1 MRFVLKSPKIPTS
14 QEELK
19 ELLLANRSITD
30 ADAFLNPQHPNSLSP
45 EAVGID
51 ASEME
56 KAIRR
61 IKKAISKKE
70 KIVVFGDYDADGI
83 CASAVLWQT
92 LVNAGADAIPFIPDR
107 ITHGYGLST
116 KAIQTIIESEKPAL
130 IVTVDNGIVAHEA
143 AEFTKKQGID
153 LIISDHHQ
161 PEEKLPTAFAI
172 VHTTQLCGATVAW
185 MIARELDEKSAEKQL
200 DLCAIATIADQVR
213 LVGPNRSFAYHGLK
227 ALAETERPGLLS
239 LFESSAIDKKTI
251 NTGTVG
257 FQIGPRINAAGRIGD
272 GISALRLLCT
282 EKRSAADRIA
292 KELTTLNTERQDMTV
307 KAVEEAQKQVAS
319 QQDEYL
325 LIAASP
331 DYHEGVIGLVAGRL
345 TEEFHKPSIV
355 FATGEKSIKG
365 SARSVYG
372 INVVELIRSE
382 SANLTSVG
390 GHPMAA
396 GLGLLPDMFEEV
408 KKNLFA
414 VAKKM
419 IDPVLLEES
428 VSADCVL
435 SHEMISLETI
445 ETISALA
452 PFGSGN
458 SQPRFLLQ
466 NIEIADVKSIGRESK
481 HSKIFIKLS
490 DGRVLEA
497 VQWNVTP
504 DQINLAGVNEI
515 VARLKMIEWR
525 GRKKVELVLS

>member
-1 MRFVLKSPKIPTS
+1 MRLVLKSPKIPAS

-30 ADAFLNPQHPNSLSP
+30 VETFLNPPVPNSFSP
-45 EAVGID
+45 EEAGID
-51 ASEME
+51 AGEMKKAIKRIE
-56 KAIRR
+56 KAIT
-61 IKKAISKKE
+61 KKE

-83 CASAVLWQT
+83 CASVVLWQT
-92 LVNAGADAIPFIPDR
+92 LVDAGADALPFIPDR
-107 ITHGYGLST
+107 IAHGYGLST
-116 KAIQTIIESEKPAL
+116 KAIETIVESEKPAL

-143 AEFTKKQGID
+143 AEFAKEEGID

-161 PEEKLPTAFAI
+161 PEETLPTAFAI
-172 VHTTQLCGATVAW
+172 VHTTQLCGTTVAW
-185 MIARELDEKSAEKQL
+185 MIARELDKKSAEKKL

-239 LFESSAIDKKTI
+239 LFQLSAIDKKSI

-257 FQIGPRINAAGRIGD
+257 FQIAPIINAAGRIGD
-272 GISALRLLCT
+272 GVAALRLLCT
-282 EKRSAADRIA
+282 EKRTAADRIA
-292 KELTTLNTERQDMTV
+292 KELANLNTERQDMTV

-325 LIAASP
+325 LIVASAS
-331 DYHEGVIGLVAGRL
+331 YHEGVIGLVAGRL

-355 FATGEKSIKG
+355 FAIGENSIKG

-372 INVVELIRSE
+372 INVVELIRTE

-396 GLGLLPDMFEEV
+396 GLGLLPEMLELV
-408 KKNLFA
+408 KTNLYSA
-414 VAKKM
+414 AKKM
-419 IDPVLLEES
+419 IDPTLLEES

-445 ETISALA
+445 ETIGELA

-466 NIEIADVKSIGRESK
+466 NIEIADVRAIGREAK
-481 HSKIFIKLS
+481 HSKIFIKLT

-497 VQWNVTP
+497 LQWNIAP
-504 DQINLAGVNEI
+504 DQLSLEGVNEI
-515 VARLKMIEWR
+515 VVRLKMSEWR
-525 GRKKVELVLS
+525 GRKKVELVL